1 MEGAVQTQCRRG
13 WGKLDV
19 ISVPHT
25 HTSATIYASPACT
38 PIPHRPQLT
47 AALCAGGVRTTV
59 PHYTQAS
66 TSDTQHNL
74 RTSYWQNP
82 IRHRSRPMHKWCH
95 THGTGRGESHP
106 TIPPSLPGLRS
117 PSKSKYTL
125 KVPNRPAVH
134 ISRRLMPNDARH
146 GSKAREGGHGSVAQ
160 RPRRP

>member
-1 MEGAVQTQCRRG
+1 MSY
-13 WGKLDV
+13 L
-19 ISVPHT
+19 S
-25 HTSATIYASPACT
+25 
-38 PIPHRPQLT
+38 PIPTLRQQYTHPLRAHLYHIGHNSLQLS
-47 AALCAGGVRTTV
+47 CRERTYNR

-82 IRHRSRPMHKWCH
+82 IGHRSRPMHKRCH